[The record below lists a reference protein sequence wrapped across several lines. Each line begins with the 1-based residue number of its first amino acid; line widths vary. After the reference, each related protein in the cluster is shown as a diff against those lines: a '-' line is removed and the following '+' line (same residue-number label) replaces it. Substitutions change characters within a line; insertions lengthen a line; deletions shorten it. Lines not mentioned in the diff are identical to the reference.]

1 MGAAKADV
9 QETKAAAPKNGKY
22 DVVFPVGFPD
32 EGTFTWLDMFLEKNP
47 QYVELSD
54 RAIQLWIAK
63 SGMWKPQERESNDKP
78 KYNFG
83 LGLVD
88 DGSIRKSIF
97 AMAQLVPRHYVV
109 MEVKQNLIASDRA
122 ENLKRF
128 TMPHFKKIAKVMM
141 GEPKSDYK
149 ARVHVDV
156 LKDKQQKSDAEWRK
170 KKAEKERKKAAA
182 EAKRKELLEK
192 KKAAEE
198 AKKKE
203 AEDKKKE
210 AEDKKKEEAK
220 EGDKKEEDNKDVE
233 MKTEE
238 KAEEKKDEK
247 AEEKK
252 EEPKEDK
259 SEEK

>member
-54 RAIQLWIAK
+54 RAMQNWISK
-63 SGMWKPQERESNDKP
+63 SGMWKPQERDSNDKP

-88 DGSIRKSIF
+88 DGSIRKSIMN
-97 AMAQLVPRHYVV
+97 MAQLVPRHYVV
-109 MEVKQNLIASDRA
+109 MEVKQNLVADDRA
-122 ENLKRF
+122 QNLKRF
-128 TMPHFKKIAKVMM
+128 NMAHFKKIAKVMM
-141 GEPKSDYK
+141 GEPKSDYRE
-149 ARVHVDV
+149 RVHVDV
-156 LKDKQQKSDAEWRK
+156 LKDKQQKSDTEWRQ
-170 KKAEKERKKAAA
+170 KKAEKERKKAALKRQKELEAKKAAAAA

-210 AEDKKKEEAK
+210 AE
-220 EGDKKEEDNKDVE
+220 
-233 MKTEE
+233 
-238 KAEEKKDEK
+238 
-247 AEEKK
+247 
-252 EEPKEDK
+252 
-259 SEEK
+259 